1 MSREII
7 FSIFVQL
14 DGTRVNFEKGEKLV
28 KGKTKKKLL
37 TSMTIAA
44 TLATTTTA
52 ATTTASTTTTT
63 TTTAKTMTTTATA
76 DASIMEKIDSLSGQP
91 RDKFLFDPLRIF
103 FAPLSRKKGFFI
115 FLNSDGPFY
124 NLVKC
129 VIGTQIS
136 GKERQKA
143 NLRDRERMCACV
155 CACLRESENEEIV
168 GSDDIF

>member
-44 TLATTTTA
+44 TLATTTA
-52 ATTTASTTTTT
+52 ATTTASMM

-124 NLVKC
+124 SLVKC

>member
-44 TLATTTTA
+44 TLATTTA
-52 ATTTASTTTTT
+52 ATTTASMM

-76 DASIMEKIDSLSGQP
+76 DASIMEK
-91 RDKFLFDPLRIF
+91 
-103 FAPLSRKKGFFI
+103 
-115 FLNSDGPFY
+115 N
-124 NLVKC
+124 
-129 VIGTQIS
+129 
-136 GKERQKA
+136 
-143 NLRDRERMCACV
+143 
-155 CACLRESENEEIV
+155 
-168 GSDDIF
+168 

>member
-44 TLATTTTA
+44 TLATTTA
-52 ATTTASTTTTT
+52 ATTTASMM

-91 RDKFLFDPLRIF
+91 RDKFLFDPLRKF
-103 FAPLSRKKGFFI
+103 FLHLSVEKKFFFFFELRWTLLQPRKMCHWDS
-115 FLNSDGPFY
+115 N
-124 NLVKC
+124 
-129 VIGTQIS
+129 QW
-136 GKERQKA
+136 ER
-143 NLRDRERMCACV
+143 ET
-155 CACLRESENEEIV
+155 E
-168 GSDDIF
+168 G

>member
-1 MSREII
+1 M
-7 FSIFVQL
+7 
-14 DGTRVNFEKGEKLV
+14 V

-63 TTTAKTMTTTATA
+63 MTTTATATA

-124 NLVKC
+124 SLVKC

-143 NLRDRERMCACV
+143 NLRDRERVCV
-155 CACLRESENEEIV
+155 RARERVRTRKSLVQMTFSKSWICVSWRFWGHRSQIKVSEIR
-168 GSDDIF
+168 F